1 VTDGLELH
9 SPPDD
14 VDTVHDYIQ
23 RVWSTAPELD
33 AMDKLKI
40 ETAVVELAA
49 NIIAHANGGD
59 AVQGKVSLT
68 VDDESIRCRITD
80 TARASEVDLGDRDM
94 PDELAES
101 GRGIAFIQRLVDV
114 LHYERR
120 DGENVWVIE
129 KRREQAGE

>member
-68 VDDESIRCRITD
+68 VDDERIRCRITD